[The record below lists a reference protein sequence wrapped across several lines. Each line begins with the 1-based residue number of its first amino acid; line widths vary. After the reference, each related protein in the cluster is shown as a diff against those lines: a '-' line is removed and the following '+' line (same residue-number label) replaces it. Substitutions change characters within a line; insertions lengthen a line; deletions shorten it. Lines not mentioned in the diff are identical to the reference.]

1 MIRILSF
8 FAVLFVLQAA
18 GPTRAQDVPPETIRQ
33 TESALKKTQD
43 EQKILQQRMQGLK
56 GDLGKTQKTLLDLAD
71 DIRQNEQTLTTLET
85 RIAKN
90 KTEQSDIQ
98 SRLKNDQESLS
109 RLILA
114 MKRMNDIPP
123 EVIILKPGAPLDTAQ
138 GALLLESVLPR
149 LNRRAEGLKAD
160 LTRLDILTSALEKDL
175 KAATKAGAELKDQQS
190 EMAALLS
197 TREKIYRQT
206 TDDYRT
212 QVAESKRLAAQ
223 AQSLKELMGR
233 IEENRRKKD
242 AARPAQTMAN
252 KNTAPAASLPAMG
265 AGRLPASGHIQ
276 VAYGETDDIGAEAQ
290 GMTLAVRPG
299 ALVVSPLGGVVRY
312 TGEFMNY
319 GPMVIVEHQKDYHS
333 LIAGL
338 GRIDTVVGQSVAA
351 GEPVG
356 RMGSSGTPSL
366 YYELRHNGQPVNPS
380 RALKF

>member
-1 MIRILSF
+1 MIRALPL
-8 FAVLFVLQAA
+8 FAVLATLLVYGAA
-18 GPTRAQDVPPETIRQ
+18 RAQDTSPGDIHQ
-33 TESALKKTQD
+33 TEAALQKTQD
-43 EQKILQQRMQGLK
+43 QEKKLAQRMQGLK
-56 GDLGKTQKTLLDLAD
+56 GDLGKTQKTLLALAD
-71 DIRQNEQTLTTLET
+71 DIRDNEQSLSVLER

-90 KTEQSDIQ
+90 KAEQQEIE
-98 SRLKNDQESLS
+98 SRLADDQESLS

-149 LNRRAEGLKAD
+149 LNRRAEGLKTD

-175 KAATKAGAELKDQQS
+175 RSATKAGAALKDQQT
-190 EMAALLS
+190 EMSALLS
-197 TREKIYRQT
+197 TREKSYRET

-212 QVAESKRLAAQ
+212 QVAESKRLAAE
-223 AQSLKELMGR
+223 ARSLRELMGR
-233 IEENRRKKD
+233 IEENRRKKQVD
-242 AARPAQTMAN
+242 VPPSVSAAPLSTRPAA
-252 KNTAPAASLPAMG
+252 LPAMG
-265 AGRLPASGHIQ
+265 AGRLPASGHIR
-276 VAYGETDDIGAEAQ
+276 VAYGETDDIGAQAQ
-290 GMTLAVRPG
+290 GMTLEVRPG
-299 ALVVSPLGGVVRY
+299 ALVVSPLGGVIRY

-356 RMGSSGTPSL
+356 RMGNSGTPSL
-366 YYELRHNGQPVNPS
+366 YYELRRNGQPVDPG
-380 RALKF
+380 RTLKF

>member
-1 MIRILSF
+1 MIRALPL
-8 FAVLFVLQAA
+8 FAVLSALLVYSAA
-18 GPTRAQDVPPETIRQ
+18 RAQNTSPGDIHQ
-33 TESALKKTQD
+33 TEAALQKTQD
-43 EQKILQQRMQGLK
+43 QEKKLAQRMQGLK
-56 GDLGKTQKTLLDLAD
+56 GDLGRTQKTLLALAD
-71 DIRQNEQTLTTLET
+71 DIRDNEQSLSVLER

-90 KTEQSDIQ
+90 KAEQQEIE
-98 SRLKNDQESLS
+98 SRLADDQESLS

-149 LNRRAEGLKAD
+149 LNRRAEGLKTD

-175 KAATKAGAELKDQQS
+175 RSATKAGAALKDQQT
-190 EMAALLS
+190 EMSALLS
-197 TREKIYRQT
+197 AREKTYRET

-212 QVAESKRLAAQ
+212 QVAESKRLAAE
-223 AQSLKELMGR
+223 ARSLRELMGR
-233 IEENRRKKD
+233 IEENRRKKQVD
-242 AARPAQTMAN
+242 TTPSASPAPLQ
-252 KNTAPAASLPAMG
+252 PAALPAMG
-265 AGRLPASGHIQ
+265 AGRLPASGHIR
-276 VAYGETDDIGAEAQ
+276 VAYGETDDIGAQAQ
-290 GMTLAVRPG
+290 GMTLEVRPG
-299 ALVVSPLGGVVRY
+299 ALVVSPLGGVIRY

-356 RMGSSGTPSL
+356 RMGNSGTPSL
-366 YYELRHNGQPVNPS
+366 YYELRRNGQPVDPG
-380 RALKF
+380 RTLKF